1 MMMGFKRFL
10 ELYFGLFLVASASA
24 INGSTVPSPADDTYE
39 AVSSSVLVDDRLQP
53 RCDKTWDQYASS
65 EYCASFPDARRVYFH
80 AIFDLLRP
88 SSLPLLAHQV
98 CRAMAHCIAP
108 QNFRVI
114 LHAADAIVNDL
125 SVAKKFLFDFGITP
139 FLWRS
144 VFLSSTSSYA
154 RLHAL
159 EGINASDSLILQS
172 DIDEFPDFSHLKVM
186 VSSLLAPDAPCDVFT
201 GVLHERLARSG
212 DLINIT
218 LGTPL
223 GATFPLRCDIKKSMQ
238 KDRMKKIVMYRA
250 SFRPDM
256 GNHRM
261 RCQRAFSVEECNRK
275 ASRYSHMYPRM
286 THLPRQCES
295 RTLPV
300 LVGDSSKSLLFRS
313 HSVGQK
319 SSFGD
324 ADINQKPLYALPID
338 HYKFVWGLESY
349 LSRRVKNSRALN
361 VSWYREFQQLLHY
374 LDHQDGSVCLDCG
387 DVHCEEAPEVNY

>member
-1 MMMGFKRFL
+1 MVLIRFL
-10 ELYFGLFLVASASA
+10 EVYFGLFLIATALGSNITSSA
-24 INGSTVPSPADDTYE
+24 DETYE
-39 AVSSSVLVDDRLQP
+39 AVSSSVLIDGRSQQP

-65 EYCASFPDARRVYFH
+65 EYCTSFSDARSVYFH

-114 LHAADAIVNDL
+114 LHAADAISNDL
-125 SVAKKFLFDFGITP
+125 AVAKSFLFDNGITP
-139 FLWRS
+139 YLWRAA
-144 VFLSSTSSYA
+144 FLSSTASYV

-186 VSSLLAPDAPCDVFT
+186 VHSLLAPDAPCDVFT
-201 GVLHERLARSG
+201 GVLHERLTRSG

-223 GATFPLRCDIKKSMQ
+223 GSTFPLRCDIKKSLQ
-238 KDRMKKIVMYRA
+238 KDRMKKVVMYRA
-250 SFRPDM
+250 SFRPEL

-261 RCQRAFSVEECNRK
+261 RCQRAFSVEECHRK
-275 ASRYSHMYPRM
+275 ASRYSHLYPRM
-286 THLPRQCES
+286 PHLPRQCES

-300 LVGDSSKSLLFRS
+300 LVGDPSKSLLFRS

-324 ADINQKPLYALPID
+324 TDINQKPLFALPID
-338 HYKFVWGLESY
+338 HYKFVWGLEGY
-349 LSRRVKNSRALN
+349 LSRRVQNSRAFN

-374 LDHQDGSVCLDCG
+374 LEHKEGSVCLDCG
-387 DVHCEEAPEVNY
+387 DVHCEEAPNVNY